1 MKNLR
6 YLPYSGLILLLAG
19 CVSVGP
25 DYEKRELPNHEKDLP
40 DAGITDVQKAKSTPR
55 GTISQE
61 EVASWWKVF
70 KDDQLNGLMNQAFT
84 NNLGLKAGAAR
95 VRQARASLAMARGKW
110 EPALD
115 AVGGISRFG
124 TGENGQSGRKITET
138 LYSGGFDAA
147 WELDIFGGTRRAVEA
162 AEAELESSI
171 AGLERV
177 WVSQA
182 AEVAMNY
189 AQLRTVQQ
197 RLKVARG
204 NLKIQ
209 DETLQILL
217 SRLQS
222 GIGDDL
228 AVQQARYNVETT
240 RATIPAF
247 LAQEEAYL
255 NALAV
260 LVGVEPGT
268 LHDELRPAKNQLL
281 MEPRSLVGIS
291 AEYLRRRPDL
301 KQAERAMAAQSARI
315 GEATA
320 DLYPRFYL
328 NGSIGLES
336 LESGDFFKNHS
347 IAWSFGPSVSWP
359 IFRGGTIR
367 ANIALQNARYEE
379 ACANYDQT
387 LLNAILE
394 IRNALSAYSQEYHRN
409 QALSKAVQAAQSAV
423 NISQDL
429 YKSGLRDFNNVLD
442 AQRSLLALEES
453 FTVSQGNIATQLIS
467 LYKALGGGWS
477 SWGENPENAPRE
489 KPEDKVMPLL
499 KD

>member
-1 MKNLR
+1 MKNLKC
-6 YLPYSGLILLLAG
+6 LSYSGLILLLAG

-25 DYEKRELPNHEKDLP
+25 DYEKRDPEDRNWTLP
-40 DAGITDVQKAKSTPR
+40 DAGITAAQKAKATPR
-55 GTISQE
+55 GTITPE

-70 KDDQLNGLMNQAFT
+70 KDDQLNGLMDQAFT
-84 NNLGLKAGAAR
+84 NNLSLKAGVAR
-95 VRQARASLAMARGKW
+95 VRQARAQLAMARGKW
-110 EPALD
+110 EPTLD
-115 AVGGISRFG
+115 AAGGISRFH
-124 TGENGQSGRKITET
+124 TSENGQSGRRITDT

-162 AEAELESSI
+162 AEADLESSI
-171 AGLERV
+171 AGLEKV

-189 AQLRTVQQ
+189 AQLRTIQQ

-217 SRLQS
+217 SRLKS

-240 RATIPAF
+240 RATIPGL

-260 LVGVEPGT
+260 LTGVEPGS
-268 LHDELRPAKNQLL
+268 LHETLRPAKNQLI

-320 DLYPRFYL
+320 DLYPRFRL
-328 NGSIGLES
+328 NGSVGLES

-347 IAWSFGPSVSWP
+347 ITWSFGPSVSWP

-367 ANIALQNARYEE
+367 ANIALQDARYEE

-387 LLNAILE
+387 LLHAVRE

-409 QALSKAVQAAQSAV
+409 QALAKAVQAAQSAV
-423 NISQDL
+423 NISRDL

-442 AQRSLLALEES
+442 AQRSLLSLEES
-453 FTVSQGNIATQLIS
+453 FTVSQGNIATELIS

-477 SWGENPENAPRE
+477 SWGESEEGAPKA
-489 KPEDKVMPLL
+489 KPEEKIVPLL